1 MSNFNKEETQEIKRT
16 ETEAFKISEEL
27 METLH
32 NESTGCYL
40 PWQFANHKVHS
51 DTLKTT
57 YDEVI
62 LWGKQEAMIRPG
74 WQAKGRDVV
83 IPNIFAKV
91 SGVHRDIKL
100 YREQISA
107 LINEENTLFFKK
119 FPLYKQRLPKDVN
132 KIYSK
137 MLKENGEI
145 DKEKLLT
152 SEYWRYKRLNSA
164 LQESMADKIIEF
176 CKISSF
182 WKYKTYRVNLRLSLI
197 NRIVEFFLSFIDK
210 GSRDEKMMKISIFAI
225 LTNQNEELLDL
236 LQNFD
241 YPLKVPKIIIYN
253 NNRRKNL
260 TFTDAVTLMFMNSI
274 GVDIIIFNP
283 GGTSDIENYVKEDF
297 YDIHRLEEIHPN
309 LPYRRNII
317 YRLGWK

>member
-1 MSNFNKEETQEIKRT
+1 MSNFNKEETLERKRT
-16 ETEAFKISEEL
+16 ETEAFKINEEL
-27 METLH
+27 MEMLH
-32 NESTGCYL
+32 DESSGCYV
-40 PWQFANHKVHS
+40 PWQFANYKVHA

-74 WQAKGRDVV
+74 WQVKGKGVI

-91 SGVHRDIKL
+91 SGVHRDVKL
-100 YREQISA
+100 YREQVSA
-107 LINEENTLFFKK
+107 LVKEENTLFFKK

-137 MLKENGEI
+137 MLKKNGEI
-145 DKEKLLT
+145 DKGKLLT
-152 SEYWRYKRLNSA
+152 SEYWKYKRLNSA
-164 LQESMADKIIEF
+164 LQESIADKIIEF

-182 WKYKTYRVNLRLSLI
+182 WKYKTYKVKLRFSLI
-197 NRIVEFFLSFIDK
+197 NRIIEFFYSLIYKESK
-210 GSRDEKMMKISIFAI
+210 DEDMMKISIFAI
-225 LTNQNEELLDL
+225 LTNLDEELLDL

-253 NNRRKNL
+253 NNERKSL
-260 TFTDAVTLMFMNSI
+260 TFADAVTLMFMNSM

-297 YDIHRLEEIHPN
+297 YDTHRLEEIHPN

-317 YRLGWK
+317 YRLARK